1 MFPIGNREFEVGG
14 PLRKKVSG
22 MSEFFVTII
31 RFSSMATQCWPL
43 VISGHQE
50 NEWYESHQILS
61 SAGKKQSSLDV
72 SFFQIKV
79 I

>member
-1 MFPIGNREFEVGG
+1 
-14 PLRKKVSG
+14 
-22 MSEFFVTII
+22 
-31 RFSSMATQCWPL
+31 MATQYWPL

-50 NEWYESHQILS
+50 NEWYGSHQILS

-72 SFFQIKV
+72 SFFQIRV